1 LSQLIGITNLPFGRE
16 NAFADVNNSHE
27 RPINGGDLLPNKE
40 KKRRIFSST
49 GARKPR
55 VAKQRNRIQT
65 AKYIRTVNKAVN
77 NRWSGGGQLHSYYKR
92 SENPSSQGKY
102 SDKKRKKIPFTD
114 YKWPENDINNLNNPR
129 PATAKHGDSRAVG
142 RGASPKYGDKRRNI
156 QSRGKAAVTGLTG
169 TSQSDKNGSF
179 SKTQNN
185 LIDQNFKDLILAES
199 DPVEMSSENSN
210 QRRSGGIN
218 LEISNTDMGPIR
230 EESGSKH
237 DPTNDSPGTFG
248 IKVDRI
254 NEDPQEDSSQPT
266 FNR

>member
-1 LSQLIGITNLPFGRE
+1 M
-16 NAFADVNNSHE
+16 FADVNNSHE
-27 RPINGGDLLPNKE
+27 RVNNGGALIMSKE

-77 NRWSGGGQLHSYYKR
+77 NRWSGGSQLHSYYKR
-92 SENPSSQGKY
+92 SNNPSSQGVY
-102 SDKKRKKIPFTD
+102 SDKKKKKIPFTD
-114 YKWPENDINNLNNPR
+114 YKWPENDINILNNQR
-129 PATAKHGDSRAVG
+129 PTTAKHGDSRTAG
-142 RGASPKYGDKRRNI
+142 RGPSAKYDDKRRDI
-156 QSRGKAAVTGLTG
+156 QSRGKAAGTGLSG
-169 TSQSDKNGSF
+169 TSQSDQDGSF

-185 LIDQNFKDLILAES
+185 LTDQNFKDLILAES
-199 DPVEMSSENSN
+199 EPVDMITDNSN

-218 LEISNTDMGPIR
+218 LEIDNNEMGLIR

-237 DPTNDSPGTFG
+237 DPTNKSPGTFG
-248 IKVDRI
+248 ITNDQITNDRI
-254 NEDPQEDSSQPT
+254 NEDPQEDSDHPI